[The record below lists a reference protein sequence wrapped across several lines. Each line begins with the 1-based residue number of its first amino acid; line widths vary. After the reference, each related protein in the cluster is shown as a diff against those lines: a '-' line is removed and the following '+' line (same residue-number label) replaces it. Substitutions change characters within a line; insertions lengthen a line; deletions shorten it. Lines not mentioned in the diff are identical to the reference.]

1 MSKLNGSVISTGG
14 GAILRSENVRRLKQ
28 NGTVYFLDRSLEL
41 LVPTKDRPLST
52 DRASIEKRYNERYGI
67 YLSSAD
73 VRVNGDIT
81 PDAVAEL
88 ILKDRIK

>member
-41 LVPTKDRPLST
+41 LVPTKDRPLSS

-67 YLSSAD
+67 YLASAD
-73 VRVNGDIT
+73 VRVNGDGT
-81 PDAVAEL
+81 PDEVAEL
-88 ILKDRIK
+88 ILKDRVK